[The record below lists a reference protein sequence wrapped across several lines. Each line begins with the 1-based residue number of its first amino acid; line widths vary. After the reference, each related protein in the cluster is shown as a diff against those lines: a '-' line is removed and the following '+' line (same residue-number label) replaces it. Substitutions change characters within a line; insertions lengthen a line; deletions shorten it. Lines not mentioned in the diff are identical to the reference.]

1 MGIAL
6 EGWDDVAKLKAEAK
20 AAEIANK
27 KALAAEAKL
36 NAEAKAAA
44 EHKDD
49 AVEVEV
55 IGKKAGESEAGE

>member
-1 MGIAL
+1 M
-6 EGWDDVAKLKAEAK
+6 AKLKAEAK

-55 IGKKAGESEAGE
+55 IGNKAGELEAGE